1 LNLGL
6 DASLTH
12 ALHQDDPDRF
22 WCLVPAG
29 QDQRPAAA
37 ALLALNQEL
46 GRIPRQVTQPMAG
59 FIRLEWWREAIAEAR
74 AGRPRRHPVAGALPL
89 IQAAG
94 LDDAA
99 LVAMV
104 DARERELDERP
115 IADLGEL
122 LAHVRATAGLLQE
135 SLAAVAGGDPVRARR
150 IGTAY
155 GLMGILRAT
164 GHLARHGQILLPDDL
179 LRQHGVG
186 RDALLA
192 GKAGPGLAEVAA
204 VVALEAR
211 DELRNLRPVRGEP
224 ATPLLLIT
232 RHQLRM
238 LDRLDNDP
246 FAAAAIG
253 RPPLLALRLLIL
265 HGLRI

>member
-1 LNLGL
+1 MNLGL
-6 DASLTH
+6 DANLTH
-12 ALHQDDPDRF
+12 TLHHDDPDRF
-22 WCLVPAG
+22 WCLVPAEPG
-29 QDQRPAAA
+29 QRPAAA
-37 ALLALNQEL
+37 ALLAFNQEL
-46 GRIPRQVTQPMAG
+46 GRIPQQVTQPMAG

-74 AGRPRRHPVAGALPL
+74 AGRPRHHPVAGVLPL

-94 LDDAA
+94 LGDAS

-115 IADLGEL
+115 MADLGEL
-122 LAHVRATAGLLQE
+122 LAHARATAGLLQE

-150 IGTAY
+150 IGTGY

-164 GHLARHGQILLPDDL
+164 GHLAARGQILLPDDL
-179 LRQHGVG
+179 LRRHGVG

-192 GKAGPGLAEVAA
+192 GKPGPGLAEVAA
-204 VVALEAR
+204 MVALAAR
-211 DELRNLRPVRGEP
+211 DELRGLRPLRGEP

-238 LDRLDNDP
+238 LDRLDHDP
-246 FAAAAIG
+246 FAAATIG
-253 RPPLLALRLLIL
+253 RPPLLALRLLVL
-265 HGLRI
+265 QGLRV

>member
-1 LNLGL
+1 MNLGL

-12 ALHQDDPDRF
+12 DLHRDDPDRF
-22 WCLVPAG
+22 WCLVPTAPG
-29 QDQRPAAA
+29 QRQAAA

-46 GRIPRQVTQPMAG
+46 GRIPGQVTQPMAG

-74 AGRPRRHPVAGALPL
+74 AGQPRRHPVAEALPL

-115 IADLGEL
+115 VADLGEL

-135 SLAAVAGGDPVRARR
+135 NLAVIAGGDRERARR
-150 IGTAY
+150 IGTGY
-155 GLMGILRAT
+155 GLVGILRAT
-164 GHLARHGQILLPDDL
+164 GHLARHGQIMLPDDL

-192 GKAGPGLAEVAA
+192 GKPGPGLAEVAA
-204 VVALEAR
+204 VVALAAR
-211 DELRNLRPVRGEP
+211 DELRSLRPVRGEP

-238 LDRLDNDP
+238 LDRLDHDP

-253 RPPLLALRLLIL
+253 RPPLLALRLLVL
-265 HGLRI
+265 QGLRV